1 MKPSVEERLEVQ
13 RQLRERFRHIR
24 SPDMRCVLR
33 IQDEVLSA
41 LRDFLRGEGFVE
53 ILAPIIGPV
62 TDPGIRGA
70 MQASINFYG
79 HPFKIMSSMIL
90 YKQMAVSSIGK
101 VFALSPNVR
110 LEPEEA
116 LATGRHLSEFRQLD
130 LEVAQASYQEVMQ
143 LGERLVSHVCGR
155 VKETCADDLER
166 LGRDLRVPSTPFR
179 GMSHSDAVDLL
190 RSEGFEVEQGEEI
203 PWDAEE
209 ALSAM
214 FDEPFWIY
222 DYPLT
227 ARGFYDREDPERLGV
242 LRDFDLLYPEGFG
255 EAISGGEREY
265 HLDRVLARMRA
276 KGDDPLEY
284 GWYIEMLKEGVTPS
298 AGFGIGVERLTRYIC
313 GLEKI
318 WEALPFPKV
327 PGVASP

>member
-1 MKPSVEERLEVQ
+1 MRPSAEERLAIQ
-13 RQLRERFRHIR
+13 RQLQERFRIIR
-24 SPDMRCVLR
+24 RPDMRCVLR

-41 LRDFLRGEGFVE
+41 LRDFLRGEGFLE

-70 MQASINFYG
+70 EQASVDFYG

-90 YKQMAVSSIGK
+90 YKQMAVSSLGK

-110 LEPEEA
+110 IEPEEA
-116 LATGRHLSEFRQLD
+116 LTTGRHLSEFRQLD
-130 LEVAQASYQEVMQ
+130 LEIAHASYLEVMK
-143 LGERLVSHVCGR
+143 LGECMVSHVCAK
-155 VKETCADDLER
+155 VKERCADDLKS
-166 LGRDLRVPSTPFR
+166 LGRDLRVPGTPFNR
-179 GMSHSDAVDLL
+179 MTHQDAVNLL
-190 RSEGFEVEQGEEI
+190 LSKGFEVSQEEEI

-214 FDEPFWIY
+214 FDEPFWVF
-222 DYPLT
+222 DYPMT
-227 ARGFYDREDPERLGV
+227 ARGFYDREDPEQPGI

-265 HLDRVLARMRA
+265 QLDRVLARMRA
-276 KGDDPLEY
+276 KGDDPSEY
-284 GWYIEMLKEGVTPS
+284 GWYIEMLREGVTPS